1 MDKRGKKIT
10 RLTHS
15 KLDGFNSNQIGSI
28 QNLNGTIGG
37 LASAGLSYGLTGE
50 ATFNILNISDFGA
63 GASSGLLE
71 MTLSKDRG
79 VTARLGTGG
88 TDLSYGTVSSSLQG
102 IKALNKNMQITRTA
116 NRNNMGSAATALRTQ
131 YGFGD
136 EKQLAQLEEILKGR
150 TELKRGNGDGRAQTV
165 TENGKRTVYLN
176 SYKEGMTREEQFAL
190 GITLGHEAYRDGI
203 TGDAQSQLEETRS
216 AVRGHTEMLKNM
228 LGDSSYSYIMDGIV
242 SKNQNLQMDLIADSL
257 GEKIFG
263 SYIDSMYDSSADYW
277 RMTWSGQ
284 LLSDGDGWLK
294 DMNGNYILNENGDR
308 IGAEKQ
314 ESGLLN
320 IMNGTGGQSYASFTD
335 EQKIKAQEIMRAAGL
350 EMYSNGQWNNRLGKK
365 LDMAKVMELYGD
377 TIADKVFSAYY
388 NNKVDSDLA
397 AIWQLNLKFSDSTL
411 SKNVPDV
418 AKDRYSELVTR
429 HLNDTATPAALMD
442 KYTWSIYDKSGIATQ
457 LYKIDENNSFLD
469 DLVKQ
474 TDSGLNSIINAYGC
488 NFMSTIAFPQLLT
501 GNILNASE
509 IQDIWTKGTNA
520 KMRWWKTGEMLP
532 YIDSKDSYVRQPD
545 YIISDFVLEKLNRS
559 DLKFKYGGNS
569 GMDLIGYKVK
579 VPYSTSGHWLVND
592 IYFNA
597 VYNPANTIGKHKDE
611 VPVYLGSR

>member
-1 MDKRGKKIT
+1 M
-10 RLTHS
+10 
-15 KLDGFNSNQIGSI
+15 KLWQFF
-28 QNLNGTIGG
+28 LGG
-37 LASAGLSYGLTGE
+37 G
-50 ATFNILNISDFGA
+50 
-63 GASSGLLE
+63 
-71 MTLSKDRG
+71 
-79 VTARLGTGG
+79 
-88 TDLSYGTVSSSLQG
+88 
-102 IKALNKNMQITRTA
+102 
-116 NRNNMGSAATALRTQ
+116 
-131 YGFGD
+131 
-136 EKQLAQLEEILKGR
+136 
-150 TELKRGNGDGRAQTV
+150 
-165 TENGKRTVYLN
+165 
-176 SYKEGMTREEQFAL
+176 SYKENMTREEQFAL

-203 TGDAQSQLEETRS
+203 VGNVQSQFNETAEAVLGHTAMAKRMQSDSIYNDMMTGLINTDINLKKDISAFDYALATGDW
-216 AVRGHTEMLKNM
+216 
-228 LGDSSYSYIMDGIV
+228 DS
-242 SKNQNLQMDLIADSL
+242 
-257 GEKIFG
+257 FG
-263 SYIDSMYDSSADYW
+263 SYVGNNYDYSADYW

-335 EQKIKAQEIMRAAGL
+335 EQKNKAQEIMRAAGL
-350 EMYSNGQWNNRLGKK
+350 EMHSNGQWNNKLGKK
-365 LDMAKVMELYGD
+365 LDMAKVMELSGD

-397 AIWQLNLKFSDSTL
+397 SIWQLNLKFSDSTL

-501 GNILNASE
+501 GNILSASE
-509 IQDIWTKGTNA
+509 IQDIWDYASRQQAFSWGDYK
-520 KMRWWKTGEMLP
+520 EMP
-532 YIDSKDSYVRQPD
+532 WIIEQSEVKQPD
-545 YIISDFVLEKLNRS
+545 LIANKVSAELGYDKLR
-559 DLKFKYGGNS
+559 FIFGGEHKYNQ
-569 GMDLIGYKVK
+569 IGRRVK
-579 VPYSTSGHWLVND
+579 VPYRPDHFVTGS
-592 IYFNA
+592 IYSS
-597 VYNPANTIGKHKDE
+597 VIYNPANTIGKHRDE
-611 VPVYLGSR
+611 VPVYVYKK

>member
-1 MDKRGKKIT
+1 
-10 RLTHS
+10 
-15 KLDGFNSNQIGSI
+15 
-28 QNLNGTIGG
+28 
-37 LASAGLSYGLTGE
+37 
-50 ATFNILNISDFGA
+50 
-63 GASSGLLE
+63 
-71 MTLSKDRG
+71 
-79 VTARLGTGG
+79 
-88 TDLSYGTVSSSLQG
+88 
-102 IKALNKNMQITRTA
+102 
-116 NRNNMGSAATALRTQ
+116 
-131 YGFGD
+131 
-136 EKQLAQLEEILKGR
+136 
-150 TELKRGNGDGRAQTV
+150 
-165 TENGKRTVYLN
+165 
-176 SYKEGMTREEQFAL
+176 MTREEQFAL

-203 TGDAQSQLEETRS
+203 VGGVQSQFNETAESVLGHTALAKRIQSDSMYNNMMTGLINADINLKNDMTVFDYALVTGDWGA
-216 AVRGHTEMLKNM
+216 
-228 LGDSSYSYIMDGIV
+228 
-242 SKNQNLQMDLIADSL
+242 
-257 GEKIFG
+257 FG
-263 SYIDSMYDSSADYW
+263 SYVGNNYDYSADYW

-335 EQKIKAQEIMRAAGL
+335 EQKSKAQEIMRAAGL
-350 EMYSNGQWNNRLGKK
+350 EMHSNGQWNNKLGKK

-377 TIADKVFSAYY
+377 SIADKVFSAYY

-397 AIWQLNLKFSDSTL
+397 SIWQLNLKFSDSTL

-501 GNILNASE
+501 GNILSASE
-509 IQDIWTKGTNA
+509 IQDIWDYASRQQAFSWGDYK
-520 KMRWWKTGEMLP
+520 EMP
-532 YIDSKDSYVRQPD
+532 WIIEQSEVKQPD
-545 YIISDFVLEKLNRS
+545 LIANKVSAELGYNKLR
-559 DLKFKYGGNS
+559 FIFGGEHKYNQ
-569 GMDLIGYKVK
+569 IGRRVK
-579 VPYSTSGHWLVND
+579 VPYRPDHFVTGS
-592 IYFNA
+592 IYSS
-597 VYNPANTIGKHKDE
+597 VIYNPANTIGKHKDE
-611 VPVYLGSR
+611 VPVYVYKK